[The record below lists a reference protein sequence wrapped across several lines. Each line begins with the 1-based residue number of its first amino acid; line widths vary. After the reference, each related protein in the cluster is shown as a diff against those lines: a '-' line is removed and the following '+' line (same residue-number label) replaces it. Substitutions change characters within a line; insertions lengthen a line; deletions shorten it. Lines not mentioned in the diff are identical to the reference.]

1 MMPHR
6 RAILI
11 AGPAS
16 GVGKT
21 TIALGL
27 MAAFRRRGLVVLPF
41 KCGPDFID
49 AGHHTRVCERPS
61 RNLDGWMLSGETNHA
76 LFARHA
82 ATADI
87 AIVEGVMGLFDGARN
102 SGEGSTAAMAGHLR
116 LPVLFV
122 VDASRMAA
130 SAAALVRGFETF
142 DPGVAIAG
150 VVFNQAASAGHYGLL
165 RDALAQ
171 AGCAP
176 ALGYLPKDA
185 SLRIPERHLGL
196 YTAGEEALSKAA
208 LDHLSSLMEQFVDL
222 DRVLEIAALEGAA
235 LDAPDI
241 VALEETCSTPAVRS
255 SSTPAVPSCPGKD
268 SARIAVARDR
278 AFCFYYEDNLDAL
291 RAAGA
296 EILEFSPLSDRALPE
311 GTDALYI
318 GGGYPELYAGELSA
332 NESMRDAIAQF
343 AGNGG
348 PTYAECGGLMYLGR
362 HLRLREGDCLP
373 MVGVLP
379 FGTIVTDRLV
389 RFGYTEVSFTTDCL
403 LGRAGATAPG
413 HSFHYSTIDGV
424 PDVACAY
431 RLRST
436 LSGTESTEG
445 YVVGNV
451 LASYIHLHFLSAPDL
466 AEHFV
471 SAARHPRARSE
482 VGGSW
487 SRR

>member
-1 MMPHR
+1 MTSHR
-6 RAILI
+6 RALII

-27 MAAFRRRGLVVLPF
+27 MAAFRRRGLAVQPF

-49 AGHHTRVCERPS
+49 AGHHTRVCARPS
-61 RNLDGWMLSGETNHA
+61 RNLDGWMVSDETNRA
-76 LFARHA
+76 LFARHTE
-82 ATADI
+82 TADM

-102 SGEGSTAAMAGHLR
+102 SGEGSTAAMAKHLH

-122 VDASRMAA
+122 VDASKMAA

-142 DPGVAIAG
+142 DPAVRIAG
-150 VVFNQAASAGHYGLL
+150 VVFDQVGSAGHYGLL
-165 RDALAQ
+165 RDALEQ

-176 ALGYLPKDA
+176 AVGYLPHDP

-196 YTAGEEALSKAA
+196 YTAHEDVWSTAT
-208 LDHLSSLMEQFVDL
+208 LDHLSSLMEQHVDL
-222 DRVLEIAALEGAA
+222 ERVLDIAT
-235 LDAPDI
+235 
-241 VALEETCSTPAVRS
+241 VEETDHPPATPSRVAGEAVR
-255 SSTPAVPSCPGKD
+255 
-268 SARIAVARDR
+268 IAIARDR

-296 EILEFSPLSDRALPE
+296 EIVEFSPLADRTLPE

-318 GGGYPELYAGELSA
+318 GGGYPELYAPELSA
-332 NESMRDAIAQF
+332 NASMRDAIAAF
-343 AGNGG
+343 VGAGG

-362 HLRLREGDCLP
+362 HLRPRDGDEVP

-379 FGTIVTDRLV
+379 FGTSVTDRLV
-389 RFGYTEVSFTTDCL
+389 RFGYTEVSFTADCL
-403 LGRAGATAPG
+403 LGRAGTTARG

-431 RLRST
+431 RTRST
-436 LSGTESTEG
+436 LSGMESTEG

-451 LASYIHLHFLSAPDL
+451 LASYIHLHFLSNPELGA
-466 AEHFV
+466 HFV
-471 SAARHPRARSE
+471 HAARQWC
-482 VGGSW
+482 G
-487 SRR
+487 RRLTL

>member
-1 MMPHR
+1 MTMQR
-6 RAILI
+6 RAIVI

-27 MAAFRRRGLVVLPF
+27 MAAFRRRGLAVQPF

-49 AGHHTRVCERPS
+49 AGHHTRVCDRPS
-61 RNLDGWMLSGETNHA
+61 RNLDGWMLSAGTNRA
-76 LFARHA
+76 LLARHA
-82 ATADI
+82 GTADI

-102 SGEGSTAAMAGHLR
+102 SGEGSTATMAKHLR

-122 VDASRMAA
+122 VDASKMAA
-130 SAAALVRGFETF
+130 SAAALVRGFEVF
-142 DPGVAIAG
+142 DPAVRIAG
-150 VVFNQAASAGHYGLL
+150 VVFNQLGSAGHYDLL
-165 RDALAQ
+165 REALAQ

-176 ALGYLPKDA
+176 AIGYLPKEN

-196 YTAGEEALSKAA
+196 YTAHEDVLSKAA

-222 DRVLEIAALEGAA
+222 NRVLEIAAIADEYH
-235 LDAPDI
+235 
-241 VALEETCSTPAVRS
+241 TPALTSHLKGDRAAR
-255 SSTPAVPSCPGKD
+255 TAA
-268 SARIAVARDR
+268 ARIAVARDR

-296 EILEFSPLSDRALPE
+296 EIVEVSPLADRALPD

-318 GGGYPELYAGELSA
+318 GGGYPELYAVELSA

-343 AGNGG
+343 VENGG

-362 HLRLREGDCLP
+362 YLRPRDGENLP
-373 MVGVLP
+373 MVGALP
-379 FGTIVTDRLV
+379 FGTRLTDRLV
-389 RFGYTEVSFTTDCL
+389 RFGYTEVSFTSDCL
-403 LGRAGATAPG
+403 LGRAGASARG
-413 HSFHYSTIDGV
+413 HSFHYSTIDGA
-424 PDVACAY
+424 PDVDCVY

-436 LSGTESTEG
+436 LSGAESVEG

-451 LASYIHLHFLSAPDL
+451 LASYVHLHFLSNPELSVNFVRAAQL
-466 AEHFV
+466 A
-471 SAARHPRARSE
+471 RAT
-482 VGGSW
+482 
-487 SRR
+487 SRTV